1 MKMQA
6 HIYDEPINP
15 VSQKFVEGELERRY
29 RDWYFDSTR
38 GQFRTALLFGASFYV
53 IFAILEIFV
62 LKNRSFSGPDL
73 AVWLARLAVI
83 SFIFGL
89 FFYSHRI
96 SARSLPIVIS
106 VGWSLMYLIIWA
118 AFTFSEQHESQEF
131 LYRFALISLAGTV
144 FLPFVFLH
152 AAALQLLLFMPVSY
166 YLIFDS
172 SGANSDAARW
182 IAPSFVLCSVV
193 LMGLYA
199 KYFSERTLRVNFVQ
213 SLHLVQARKD
223 AERASDA
230 KSQFLATAS
239 HELRTPLNGII
250 GNIRLIKLRELGRLT
265 LNQRL
270 DEIERSSLAM
280 RNLIDDVL
288 NIARLD
294 ANALETELK
303 PFNLLDIFRD
313 LESVLRPLARSKHLQ
328 LNIPKFDEDIFV
340 LGNDGHLRHILLN
353 LLGNAVKFTNKGF
366 ISLSFEQ
373 SPHSVAFTVSDTG
386 IGIPD
391 DQFDKVLEPF
401 TQATNVDTY
410 KAGGT
415 GLGLSIVNGL
425 VASLGGE
432 LKFESKEGEGTTFR
446 VMLPFTIITDRPTRS
461 DLPELASTVGEPQN
475 VLVVEDDPVSMEVL
489 KSLLERDG
497 HAVTTASSGVDA
509 IKAFQPAE
517 VDCILTDI
525 RLPDTTGI
533 MLAKELKSIAHSC
546 HPERKITIIAV
557 TANVMPE
564 DLEAYAVTGFDAV
577 VSKPLD
583 ERLLYGAMRQVLRH
597 RTARASGGHPPII
610 DRAAKLRDVLGKDE
624 FEKILV
630 TFTETLEVDYS
641 ELKEAAKDGEQD
653 KIQYLVHKIS
663 GSAASFDEIELAE
676 AAKSVEIQL
685 KREGADADVQIGN
698 VLERCESVLS
708 RLKDEH
714 A

>member
-53 IFAILEIFV
+53 IFAILEVFV
-62 LKNRSFSGPDL
+62 LKSRSFSGADL
-73 AVWLARLAVI
+73 AVWLARLTII
-83 SFIFGL
+83 SFICGL
-89 FFYSHRI
+89 FFFSHRI
-96 SARSLPIVIS
+96 PARSLPIVIS

-118 AFTFSEQHESQEF
+118 AFAFSEQHESKEF

-152 AAALQLLLFMPVSY
+152 SAALQLLLFMPVSY
-166 YLIFDS
+166 YLIFDN
-172 SGANSDAARW
+172 SGANGDAASW

-199 KYFSERTLRVNFVQ
+199 KYFSERTLRANFVQ
-213 SLHLVQARKD
+213 SIHLEQARRD

-250 GNIRLIKLRELGRLT
+250 GNIRLIKLRELGHMT

-288 NIARLD
+288 NIARLEE
-294 ANALETELK
+294 NAQET
-303 PFNLLDIFRD
+303 D
-313 LESVLRPLARSKHLQ
+313 LEPFDLLEIFQDLEAVLRPLARSKNLQ
-328 LNIPKFDEDIFV
+328 LNIPKFDEQIFV
-340 LGNDGHLRHILLN
+340 LGNAGHARHILLN

-366 ISLSFEQ
+366 VSLSFEQ
-373 SPHSVAFTVSDTG
+373 SPHSIAFTVSDTG

-391 DQFDKVLEPF
+391 DQLDKVFEPF
-401 TQATNVDTY
+401 AQATNVDTY

-415 GLGLSIVNGL
+415 GLGLSIVHGL

-446 VMLPFTIITDRPTRS
+446 VMLPFKIVTDRPTRS
-461 DLPELASTVGEPQN
+461 DLPELASTVGSHQN

-489 KSLLERDG
+489 KSLLESDG
-497 HAVTTASSGVDA
+497 HNVITASTGADA
-509 IKAFQPAE
+509 IDGFRPSE

-525 RLPDTTGI
+525 RLPDMTGI
-533 MLAKELKSIAHSC
+533 TLASELKSIAHASQ
-546 HPERKITIIAV
+546 PERKTAIIAV

-564 DLEAYAVTGFDAV
+564 DLETYAATGFDAV

-583 ERLLYGAMRQVLRH
+583 ERLLYGAMRQALEQN
-597 RTARASGGHPPII
+597 TSCASAGPLPHA
-610 DRAAKLRDVLGKDE
+610 DRAARMRDILGKDE
-624 FEKILV
+624 FKKILV
-630 TFTETLEVDYS
+630 TFKETLEEDYAK
-641 ELKEAAKDGEQD
+641 LKQAAKDGQRN
-653 KIQYLVHKIS
+653 KMQYLAHKIS
-663 GSAASFDEIELAE
+663 GSAASFGETELAK
-676 AAKSVEIQL
+676 AAMTVEDQL
-685 KREGADADVQIGN
+685 KRDDTGSVANVGH

-708 RLKDEH
+708 RLKSKTS
-714 A
+714 